1 MITTGK
7 EYLGKW
13 KVVVSSAN
21 AGGQKRSNQIQVLD
35 NYSAFGR
42 SRVALKTF
50 DTEEEAKNFLAYAKS
65 KFIRFAF
72 LMTDESLTS
81 LAKLVPD
88 IGKYK
93 DDNGI
98 IDFKKDIDKQLFDL
112 FGITRQEQ
120 SHIQEILSKKKE

>member
-21 AGGQKRSNQIQVLD
+21 ASGQKRSNQIQVLD
-35 NYSAFGR
+35 NSAFGR

-72 LMTDESLTS
+72 LMTDESSTS

-112 FGITRQEQ
+112 FGITGQEQ